1 MTYAAVM
8 KKHHSYYMSKNTRAK
23 PDVVYAGLSYF
34 TFLLRSAD
42 KTRVKL
48 IYSNSTMFQLLN
60 TIIKSFY

>member
-34 TFLLRSAD
+34 TFLLSSAD
-42 KTRVKL
+42 MTRVKL
-48 IYSNSTMFQLLN
+48 ILICALINILLKN
-60 TIIKSFY
+60 VT